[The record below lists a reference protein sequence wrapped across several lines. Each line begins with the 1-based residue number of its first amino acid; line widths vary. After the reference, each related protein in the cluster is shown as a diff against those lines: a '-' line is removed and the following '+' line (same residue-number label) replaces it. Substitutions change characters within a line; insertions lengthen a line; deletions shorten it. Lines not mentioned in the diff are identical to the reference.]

1 MIPVVYFPVKV
12 ISIAKYSRDQS
23 ISLTTVPAKADR
35 RQEKRKGGGGSQ
47 VNSKQKSKFEEGF
60 D

>member
-12 ISIAKYSRDQS
+12 ISTAKYSRDQS
-23 ISLTTVPAKADR
+23 ISLTTVPAKAER
-35 RQEKRKGGGGSQ
+35 RQEKGGEESQ
-47 VNSKQKSKFEEGF
+47 VDSKQKSKFEERF